1 MKVDPSRYLEFRR
14 DLHRHPELS
23 NQEIETTRRIRDFLA
38 RDGLELQSFPD
49 LNGGFVRI
57 NSGHARTLCLRADID
72 ALPMTEQTGASYAS
86 VHEGVMHACGHDM
99 HTAVAAGVAC
109 ELNRVKDQLKCEHC
123 GALSARGRGKSQG
136 GSPSGHRDGL
146 SGAAAH

>member
-49 LNGGFVRI
+49 
-57 NSGHARTLCLRADID
+57 
-72 ALPMTEQTGASYAS
+72 
-86 VHEGVMHACGHDM
+86 
-99 HTAVAAGVAC
+99 
-109 ELNRVKDQLKCEHC
+109 
-123 GALSARGRGKSQG
+123 
-136 GSPSGHRDGL
+136 
-146 SGAAAH
+146 